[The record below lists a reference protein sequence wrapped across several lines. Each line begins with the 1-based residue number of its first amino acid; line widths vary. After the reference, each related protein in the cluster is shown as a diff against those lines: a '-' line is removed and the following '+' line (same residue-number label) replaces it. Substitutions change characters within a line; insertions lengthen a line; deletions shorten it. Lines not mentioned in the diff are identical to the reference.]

1 MYGHFR
7 PRTDVQGG
15 CQTSFDA
22 IQFPEVELL
31 SLYINIV
38 KWFAAL
44 RQAGRCL
51 SGLNKPSSAAF
62 IHHQPIEV
70 GSP

>member
-1 MYGHFR
+1 MGILGQEPTFKVAAKL
-7 PRTDVQGG
+7 P
-15 CQTSFDA
+15 FDA

-51 SGLNKPSSAAF
+51 SGLNKPSSDAF